1 MIKVFQHDRV
11 KTKRTTMSMM
21 TEFTICVALVFI
33 AALVYYGV
41 SGGDDAGKY
50 ILRMF
55 LNLLVSMGTVYAI
68 ETANLAIRYH
78 KTLKVKEIFLNPI
91 TKEFFF
97 ATPLILVLL
106 FPVYTPIYV
115 IFVSALIAS
124 LVAKVIFG
132 GFGSNIFNPAL
143 AGRIFAGICFSGQI
157 SNASVV
163 QAGTNLTISTGATLT
178 TINQASGFVNET
190 LDISLKSLFLG
201 TYHGAI
207 GETFAGLIILI
218 GIYLSVRKII
228 DWKMSLTYVVAFFII
243 SLFMGVT
250 ADKGLGSF
258 EFALRQC
265 LYGAVLFGA
274 VFCITDPV
282 TSPVMSSGRIYAAFL
297 GAFVCACIRYLGS
310 APEGVGYSILL
321 VNLCT
326 PAIDRILSNKSN
338 HRIGTQYIVMA
349 GLTVMCIGLGCG
361 IGAYLSGKMSF
372 LNSVETILPF
382 INGVFA
388 LSLIHI

>member
-382 INGVFA
+382 I
-388 LSLIHI
+388 SLRWCCFRN

>member
-21 TEFTICVALVFI
+21 IEFTICVALVFI

-97 ATPLILVLL
+97 VTPLILVLL

-388 LSLIHI
+388 R

>member
-21 TEFTICVALVFI
+21 IEFTICVVLVFI

-97 ATPLILVLL
+97 VTPLILVLL

-228 DWKMSLTYVVAFFII
+228 DWKMSLTYVAAFFII

-388 LSLIHI
+388 R

>member
-21 TEFTICVALVFI
+21 IEFTICVALVFI

-326 PAIDRILSNKSN
+326 LAIDRILSNKSN

-388 LSLIHI
+388 R

>member
-21 TEFTICVALVFI
+21 IEFTICVALVFI

-55 LNLLVSMGTVYAI
+55 LNLLVSMGTIYAI

-228 DWKMSLTYVVAFFII
+228 DWKMSLTYVAAFFMI

-388 LSLIHI
+388 R

>member
-21 TEFTICVALVFI
+21 IEFTICVALVFI

-274 VFCITDPV
+274 VFCMTDPV

-338 HRIGTQYIVMA
+338 HRIGAQYIVMA

-388 LSLIHI
+388 R

>member
-21 TEFTICVALVFI
+21 IEFTICVALVFI

-338 HRIGTQYIVMA
+338 HRIGTQYIVMT

-388 LSLIHI
+388 R

>member
-143 AGRIFAGICFSGQI
+143 AGRIFAEICFSGQI

-388 LSLIHI
+388 R

>member
-21 TEFTICVALVFI
+21 IEFTICVALVFI

-97 ATPLILVLL
+97 VTPLILVLL

-228 DWKMSLTYVVAFFII
+228 DWKMSLTYVAAFFII

-388 LSLIHI
+388 R

>member
-21 TEFTICVALVFI
+21 IEFTICVALVFI

-338 HRIGTQYIVMA
+338 HRIGTQYIIMA

-388 LSLIHI
+388 R

>member
-21 TEFTICVALVFI
+21 IEFTICVALVFI

-91 TKEFFF
+91 AKEFFF

-338 HRIGTQYIVMA
+338 HRIGTQYIVMV

-388 LSLIHI
+388 R

>member
-1 MIKVFQHDRV
+1 MIKVFQHDCV

-21 TEFTICVALVFI
+21 IEFTICVALVFI

-388 LSLIHI
+388 R

>member
-228 DWKMSLTYVVAFFII
+228 DWKMSLTYVAAFFMI

-372 LNSVETILPF
+372 LNSVETIFPF

-388 LSLIHI
+388 R

>member
-21 TEFTICVALVFI
+21 IEFTICVALVFI

-55 LNLLVSMGTVYAI
+55 LNLLVSMGTIYAI

-388 LSLIHI
+388 R

>member
-21 TEFTICVALVFI
+21 IEFTICVALVFI

-55 LNLLVSMGTVYAI
+55 LNLLISMGTVYAI

-388 LSLIHI
+388 R

>member
-21 TEFTICVALVFI
+21 IEFTICVALVFI

-349 GLTVMCIGLGCG
+349 CLTVMCIGLGCG

-388 LSLIHI
+388 R

>member
-21 TEFTICVALVFI
+21 IEFTICVALVFI

-228 DWKMSLTYVVAFFII
+228 DWKMSLIYVVAFFII

-388 LSLIHI
+388 R

>member
-21 TEFTICVALVFI
+21 IEFTICVALVFI

-274 VFCITDPV
+274 VFCITDHV

-388 LSLIHI
+388 R

>member
-21 TEFTICVALVFI
+21 IEFTICVALVFI

-143 AGRIFAGICFSGQI
+143 AGRIFAGICFSCQI

-388 LSLIHI
+388 R

>member
-21 TEFTICVALVFI
+21 IEFTICVALVFI

-91 TKEFFF
+91 IKEFFF

-382 INGVFA
+382 INGVFER
-388 LSLIHI
+388 

>member
-21 TEFTICVALVFI
+21 IEFTICVALVFI

-68 ETANLAIRYH
+68 ETANLAIRHH

-388 LSLIHI
+388 R

>member
-11 KTKRTTMSMM
+11 KTKRTTMLMM
-21 TEFTICVALVFI
+21 IEFTICVALVFI

-207 GETFAGLIILI
+207 GETFAGLIIII

-361 IGAYLSGKMSF
+361 IGAYLSGKMCF

-388 LSLIHI
+388 R

>member
-21 TEFTICVALVFI
+21 IEFTICVALVFI
-33 AALVYYGV
+33 AALAYYGV

-388 LSLIHI
+388 R

>member
-21 TEFTICVALVFI
+21 IEFTICVALVFI

-178 TINQASGFVNET
+178 TINQAGGFVNET

-243 SLFMGVT
+243 SLFIGVT

-388 LSLIHI
+388 R

>member
-21 TEFTICVALVFI
+21 IEFTICVALVFI

-68 ETANLAIRYH
+68 ETANLAVRYH

-282 TSPVMSSGRIYAAFL
+282 TSPVMSSGRIYAALL

-349 GLTVMCIGLGCG
+349 GLTVICIGLGCG

-388 LSLIHI
+388 R

>member
-21 TEFTICVALVFI
+21 IEFTICVALVFI

-282 TSPVMSSGRIYAAFL
+282 TSPVMSFGRIYAAFL

-388 LSLIHI
+388 R

>member
-21 TEFTICVALVFI
+21 IEFTICVALVFI

-55 LNLLVSMGTVYAI
+55 LNLLVSMGTIYAI

-382 INGVFA
+382 INGVFER
-388 LSLIHI
+388 

>member
-21 TEFTICVALVFI
+21 IEFTICVALVFI

-41 SGGDDAGKY
+41 SGVDDAGKY

-68 ETANLAIRYH
+68 ETANLAVRYH

-388 LSLIHI
+388 R

>member
-21 TEFTICVALVFI
+21 IEFTICVALVFI

-55 LNLLVSMGTVYAI
+55 LNLLVSMGTVYGI

-388 LSLIHI
+388 R

>member
-21 TEFTICVALVFI
+21 IEFTICVALVFI

-55 LNLLVSMGTVYAI
+55 LNLLVSMGTIYAI

-349 GLTVMCIGLGCG
+349 GLTIMCIGLGCG

-388 LSLIHI
+388 R

>member
-21 TEFTICVALVFI
+21 IEFTICVALVFI

-228 DWKMSLTYVVAFFII
+228 DWKMSLAYVAAFFII

-388 LSLIHI
+388 R

>member
-21 TEFTICVALVFI
+21 IEFTICVALVFI

-243 SLFMGVT
+243 SLFTGVT

-388 LSLIHI
+388 R

>member
-21 TEFTICVALVFI
+21 IEFAICVALVFI

-388 LSLIHI
+388 R

>member
-21 TEFTICVALVFI
+21 IEFTICVALVFI

-68 ETANLAIRYH
+68 ETANLVIRYH

-388 LSLIHI
+388 R

>member
-21 TEFTICVALVFI
+21 IEFTICVALVFI

-338 HRIGTQYIVMA
+338 HRIGTQYIVMV

-388 LSLIHI
+388 R

>member
-21 TEFTICVALVFI
+21 IEFTICVALVFI

-201 TYHGAI
+201 NYHGAI

-388 LSLIHI
+388 R

>member
-21 TEFTICVALVFI
+21 IEFTICVALVFI

-50 ILRMF
+50 IFRMF

-228 DWKMSLTYVVAFFII
+228 DWKMSLTYVAAFFMI

-388 LSLIHI
+388 R

>member
-41 SGGDDAGKY
+41 SGADDAGKY

-97 ATPLILVLL
+97 ATPLIPVLL

-388 LSLIHI
+388 R

>member
-11 KTKRTTMSMM
+11 KTKRTTMLMM
-21 TEFTICVALVFI
+21 IEFTICVALVFI

-207 GETFAGLIILI
+207 GETFAGLIIII

-388 LSLIHI
+388 R